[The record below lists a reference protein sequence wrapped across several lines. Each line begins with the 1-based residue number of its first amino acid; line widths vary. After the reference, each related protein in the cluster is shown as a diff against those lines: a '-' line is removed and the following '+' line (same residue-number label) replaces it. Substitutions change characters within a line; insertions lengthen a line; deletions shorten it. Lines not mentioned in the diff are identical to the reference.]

1 MSSTQENSSQPSPPS
16 TPPDEGSVSR
26 PSERDSI
33 VIPDPAGTRQLEA
46 SAHLLLSAITDARQ
60 IIRLIQCQI
69 CSGILR
75 NPTTLPCGYSLCKAC
90 LPDTRPRANISWPA
104 TASRLQGF
112 TCPFLDCGK
121 EHAVA
126 DCALDVTLNKVVDAV
141 NTAVAT
147 NKSAADLSEY
157 STYITVLDQW
167 GAAGLSSLEQKDYES
182 RVLKGGRIVATHT
195 LVDLGKL
202 EYSSE
207 VSYLPVGADEDEINK
222 LDTQVLLEI
231 KESVKA
237 EVDCQVCFALFL
249 DPLTTTC
256 GHSYCRTCAQRV
268 LDHSDSC
275 PICRRTIS
283 VRTQATPG
291 SYPSNSR
298 LVSII
303 NGFWADIVA
312 IRSQAYRLEQQ
323 AGHGGFDVPVFVCTL
338 SFPSTPL
345 FLHVFEPRYR
355 LMIRRAVEGDR
366 TFGMVLPKP
375 TLDPEEPGF
384 MELGVLLRIVN
395 IEFFPD
401 GRSLLETVGVS
412 RFKVTRHGFLDGYI
426 VANIEKVDD
435 ISLAEEEALEV
446 SEIGHGRDMASQG
459 GQGQAGDESPS
470 MAQLASTAGLA
481 GDLDSMP
488 TKELANFGVEFV
500 RRMQVQSVP
509 WLAARMLA
517 IYGECPADPATFP
530 WWFACV
536 FPVSDVQKYRLLGTS
551 SVRQR
556 LKISCQWIAEWEAS
570 RWRFPNHCAVS

>member
-1 MSSTQENSSQPSPPS
+1 
-16 TPPDEGSVSR
+16 
-26 PSERDSI
+26 
-33 VIPDPAGTRQLEA
+33 
-46 SAHLLLSAITDARQ
+46 
-60 IIRLIQCQI
+60 
-69 CSGILR
+69 
-75 NPTTLPCGYSLCKAC
+75 
-90 LPDTRPRANISWPA
+90 
-104 TASRLQGF
+104 
-112 TCPFLDCGK
+112 
-121 EHAVA
+121 
-126 DCALDVTLNKVVDAV
+126 
-141 NTAVAT
+141 
-147 NKSAADLSEY
+147 
-157 STYITVLDQW
+157 
-167 GAAGLSSLEQKDYES
+167 
-182 RVLKGGRIVATHT
+182 
-195 LVDLGKL
+195 
-202 EYSSE
+202 
-207 VSYLPVGADEDEINK
+207 
-222 LDTQVLLEI
+222 
-231 KESVKA
+231 
-237 EVDCQVCFALFL
+237 
-249 DPLTTTC
+249 
-256 GHSYCRTCAQRV
+256 
-268 LDHSDSC
+268 
-275 PICRRTIS
+275 
-283 VRTQATPG
+283 
-291 SYPSNSR
+291 
-298 LVSII
+298 
-303 NGFWADIVA
+303 
-312 IRSQAYRLEQQ
+312 
-323 AGHGGFDVPVFVCTL
+323 
-338 SFPSTPL
+338 
-345 FLHVFEPRYR
+345 
-355 LMIRRAVEGDR
+355 MIRRAVEGDR

-570 RWRFPNHCAVS
+570 RVRAPLPHPSLSSEYAVYYSNVLTYIFQQWLVAHFSSLSCKHSSSLLKPLFLGPTLHSFTSPGPLPPNVPLQALVLIFSTCPLSPVR